1 MPRVLKLTL
10 AYDGTAYVGWQ
21 RQANGPSIQG
31 LLEDALSRID
41 GAPVAVA
48 GAGRTDAGVHALGQV
63 ASAWVSSAMGA
74 ATFKR
79 ALNAIL
85 PRDIRVVRVEDVP
98 RDFHARFSAIG
109 KQYDYWIWQGDVQP
123 PFLRCSSWHI
133 PRVLDVAAMDGA
145 AQALVGR
152 HDFAA
157 FQSSRSHVKT
167 SVRTV
172 TQARVLPGDDT
183 WRGAS
188 LGAEAST
195 TLEGRSRAL
204 GGDTAGFGGY
214 SIVIRMEANGF
225 LRHMV
230 RAVVGTLVE
239 IGEGRRRQDSILA
252 LLDSRDRAAAGA
264 TAPPGG
270 LVLVRVNYRSSVAPA
285 SGSL

>member
-204 GGDTAGFGGY
+204 GG
-214 SIVIRMEANGF
+214 IR
-225 LRHMV
+225 
-230 RAVVGTLVE
+230 
-239 IGEGRRRQDSILA
+239 
-252 LLDSRDRAAAGA
+252 
-264 TAPPGG
+264 
-270 LVLVRVNYRSSVAPA
+270 PA
-285 SGSL
+285 SGAIPSSSGWKPTASSATWCAPSWVRWSKSARVVGGKTPSSRCSIPGTGPRREPRPRPVVSCWFA